1 MAMGT
6 RRWTA
11 IAALSAPLTILGVER
26 RWFILSL
33 TAAAVMLN
41 LFKAFFGPALL
52 FGLLYTLGLL
62 AHYRDPE
69 MLRIVANSSRFRARY
84 DPGKAAL
91 RPRTVQVA
99 V

>member
-33 TAAAVMLN
+33 TAAAVMMN
-41 LFKAFFGPALL
+41 LFKALFGPALL
-52 FGLLYTLGLL
+52 FGLLYALGLL

-84 DPGKAAL
+84 DPGKTAA
-91 RPRTVQVA
+91 RPPTVEVA

>member
-1 MAMGT
+1 MAIGT

-11 IAALSAPLTILGVER
+11 VAALSAPLTILGVER

-33 TAAAVMLN
+33 TASAVMMN
-41 LFKAFFGPALL
+41 LFKAFLGAGLL
-52 FGLLYTLGLL
+52 FGVLYALGLL

-84 DPGKAAL
+84 DPGKAVA
-91 RPRTVQVA
+91 RPRTVEVLD
-99 V
+99 

>member
-1 MAMGT
+1 MSTGT
-6 RRWTA
+6 RAWTA

-33 TAAAVMLN
+33 TASATMMN
-41 LFKAFFGPALL
+41 LFKAFLGPALL
-52 FGLLYTLGLL
+52 FGTLYGLGLL

-84 DPGKAAL
+84 DPGKQSR
-91 RPRTVQVA
+91 RPKA
-99 V
+99 VEVTG